1 MKTSV
6 ASSFLGLDVSKA
18 SFHAALRFGPQ
29 SRVLQRA
36 FANDAGG
43 FAALEHWLRKHSVL
57 LQELHACLESTSRY
71 GEGLALSLHAYVG
84 TVSIVNPRLVKRYGQ
99 ALNLRAKTDPADAR
113 LLAQFCAER
122 HPRPWIPLS
131 PERSALQEMTRRLGQ
146 LRAQQI
152 AESNR
157 LEAVRN
163 AAVRADVEAH
173 MAQLQQ
179 RMDQLLA
186 LLLAHVRT
194 HSNLHEEATLLQ
206 SVPGIGAKS
215 AAALL
220 GELPDDLGAHY
231 SHARQ
236 LAAHSGLTPQHR
248 QSGQQHAPTQ
258 LSRIGSSRLRAILYM
273 PALVGARHCPAFAHF
288 RAKLIARGK
297 TPKQAICALMR
308 KLIHIIFGILK
319 HRKPFNPSL
328 LATS

>member
-1 MKTSV
+1 MK
-6 ASSFLGLDVSKA
+6 
-18 SFHAALRFGPQ
+18 HR
-29 SRVLQRA
+29 
-36 FANDAGG
+36 
-43 FAALEHWLRKHSVL
+43 
-57 LQELHACLESTSRY
+57 C
-71 GEGLALSLHAYVG
+71 
-84 TVSIVNPRLVKRYGQ
+84 
-99 ALNLRAKTDPADAR
+99 
-113 LLAQFCAER
+113 
-122 HPRPWIPLS
+122 
-131 PERSALQEMTRRLGQ
+131 
-146 LRAQQI
+146 
-152 AESNR
+152 
-157 LEAVRN
+157 
-163 AAVRADVEAH
+163 
-173 MAQLQQ
+173 
-179 RMDQLLA
+179 
-186 LLLAHVRT
+186 
-194 HSNLHEEATLLQ
+194 SNLHEEATLLQ

-236 LAAHSGLTPQHR
+236 LAAHSGLTPQHH
-248 QSGQQHAPTQ
+248 QSGQQRAPTQ